1 MARLKPIHPGEIL
14 REEFM
19 APLRLNA
26 NKLALALHVPAPT
39 VYDIVHE
46 ERGISPEMALRLGR
60 FFRNTPDFW
69 LNLQSEFDLRIVRN
83 QKEAT
88 VKSQVRPLDESAWV
102 SGSSRTMVGGLTFET
117 GVKLRV
123 PDPSWFSRGRRV
135 CFFWEGSQ
143 NPDPSKGWKS
153 RPPEKPKPVLTRCS
167 RTSSFRDSIN

>member
-19 APLRLNA
+19 FPLHLNA

-39 VYDIVHE
+39 VYDIIHE

-60 FFRNTPDFW
+60 FFGNTPDFW
-69 LNLQSEFDLRIVRN
+69 LNLQSEFDLRIVRS

-102 SGSSRTMVGGLTFET
+102 SESS
-117 GVKLRV
+117 
-123 PDPSWFSRGRRV
+123 
-135 CFFWEGSQ
+135 
-143 NPDPSKGWKS
+143 
-153 RPPEKPKPVLTRCS
+153 
-167 RTSSFRDSIN
+167 